1 MEMKG
6 FAVGAYLMLSTS
18 GSSPTIQ
25 GSSTESTHTNWI
37 PIESWNV
44 SSTRPVVT
52 QGGHEET
59 RHRGEAE
66 VGELTFAKVVDKSSV
81 YLLQNLLEG
90 TSIAN
95 MQLDMTTQESGTSVV
110 IYFTIKG
117 TNVRITNHSFSGS
130 GAEGSVALEN
140 FSLNAT
146 SLTWT
151 YTYYDPENGSPTP
164 STVSFNLDTV
174 VSGT

>member
-1 MEMKG
+1 M
-6 FAVGAYLMLSTS
+6 A
-18 GSSPTIQ
+18 
-25 GSSTESTHTNWI
+25 
-37 PIESWNV
+37 
-44 SSTRPVVT
+44 STRPIVP
-52 QGGHEET
+52 QGGSEET

-66 VGELTFAKVVDKSSV
+66 IGELTFAKVVDKSSV

-95 MQLDMTTQESGTSVV
+95 MQLDMTTQESGASVV

-117 TNVRITNHSFSGS
+117 TNVRITNHSFTGS
-130 GAEGSVALEN
+130 GAEGAVATEN

-151 YTYYDPENGSPTP
+151 YTYYDPQDGSPTP

-174 VSGT
+174 VSGSGS